1 MAGRTIIPT
10 NLHRGTIS
18 GHNIGR
24 QRTFYFSRSGA
35 GAEPVPVAH
44 GAFDRAFA
52 FGAFVLLVAFYVALP
67 SLKLAGMPLRGLLAV
82 GLLGL
87 MVVAYPGVAQKALRA
102 YFPLMALAA
111 GFAALGIFTSVAN
124 AAPLDV
130 IVEIVIEV
138 HLQILVIIFVAGM
151 LAEICGARLA
161 MLAIVGVIGASA
173 IFALLQM
180 LHVDVAWAIRRA
192 LGPLSKEELRPS
204 IVDRRPPG
212 LSYSPIQLSTQLCLA
227 FGVFAAVRWADRIR
241 TVGRKAADPAVI
253 VALLV
258 LAAGSI
264 ATATR
269 SPILGGLIFLGL
281 YLAMRRNSWLP
292 MAIVA
297 TVAVALFAWPTP
309 LDFVESN
316 APRVL
321 RADDNSAAARY
332 VFIYYGL
339 RLFADNPL
347 GYGFGFQPADLW
359 TTYWPD
365 LYMMRGSR
373 GTQEH
378 MLHNYPLSML
388 NIYGIGIL
396 LLAPLIFSL
405 LRRAGPYLIF
415 FIPYAVH
422 IMFHNSGPF
431 FSDTLIWFV
440 IAAISAGGVALR
452 SSQDRAP
459 AKMVSARGGPSP
471 VRVASPKGW

>member
-10 NLHRGTIS
+10 NLHRGVTP
-18 GHNIGR
+18 GR
-24 QRTFYFSRSGA
+24 TFGRPRTFYFSRAATGP
-35 GAEPVPVAH
+35 EPVAVGH

-52 FGAFVLLVAFYVALP
+52 FGAFVLLVVFYVALP
-67 SLKLAGMPLRGLLAV
+67 SLKLAGMPLRGLLAI

-87 MVVAYPGVAQKALRA
+87 MVVAYPGVAQKALRS

-124 AAPLDV
+124 RAPLDV

-138 HLQILVIIFVAGM
+138 HLQILVIILVAGI

-173 IFALLQM
+173 VFAVLQM
-180 LHVDVAWAIRRA
+180 LHVDAAWDFRRA

-204 IVDRRPPG
+204 VVDRRPPG

-227 FGVFAAVRWADRIR
+227 FGVFAAVRWAERVR
-241 TVGRKAADPAVI
+241 TVGKKAADPAVI
-253 VALLV
+253 LALLV

-269 SPILGGLIFLGL
+269 SPILGGLIFLGV

-292 MAIVA
+292 MAIVG

-321 RADDNSAAARY
+321 RSDDNSAAARY

-359 TTYWPD
+359 AAYWPD

-373 GTQEH
+373 GTQEN

-396 LLAPLIFSL
+396 LLAPLIFSS

-440 IAAISAGGVALR
+440 IAAISAGSVTLR
-452 SSQDRAP
+452 PSQDRVP
-459 AKMVSARGGPSP
+459 GTMGPVYQGQSP
-471 VRVASPKGW
+471 IRVASSKG